1 MKVKINNREIEVVV
15 TRKNRKTISIKISE
29 SCEIIICAPL
39 NIDDE
44 KVKEIIKDK
53 EEWVAQSLKQIE
65 TKRKENVSFKEG
77 ILYLGIRYTLDIH
90 KVKHKTLKI
99 IFDNNTFNIY
109 ISESLLEKEMD
120 VHLKELLTKWYRV
133 QARRIFQERVNYY
146 SSKLKV
152 SPKRMAIKDQKSR
165 WGSCSSK
172 GNINLNYRLIM
183 APIEIIDYVI
193 VHELCH
199 LVHLNH
205 SKEFWALVK
214 EISPNYLKYKEWFK
228 NNGNMLNL

>member
-1 MKVKINNREIEVVV
+1 MKVKINDKDIDVVV
-15 TRKNRKTISIKISE
+15 TRKNRKTISIKVSE
-29 SCEIIICAPL
+29 SCEIIMSAPL
-39 NIDDE
+39 YIDDE

-53 EEWVAQSLKQIE
+53 EEWIAQSLRQME
-65 TKRKENVSFKEG
+65 NKRNKNMNFKEG
-77 ILYLGIRYTLDIH
+77 VLYLGIRYTLDIH
-90 KVKHKTLKI
+90 KVKHRTLKI

-109 ISESLLEKEMD
+109 IPESLLEKEMD
-120 VHLKELLTKWYRV
+120 VLLKELLTKWYRV
-133 QARRIFQERVNYY
+133 QARRVFQERVNYY

-152 SPKRMAIKDQKSR
+152 SPNRIAIKDQKSR

-214 EISPNYLKYKEWFK
+214 EISPNYLKYKEWLK

>member
-146 SSKLKV
+146 SSKLKL

-214 EISPNYLKYKEWFK
+214 EISPNYLKYKEWLK